1 MTSSAEQLKLWA
13 AGDCSYFGL
22 LKSAP
27 KATVARNAD
36 GKKGPTAQKH
46 RTPRAVQH
54 QGAIP
59 STRVEDARR
68 GEDVCMQKLE
78 LPSRRKISAMA
89 AGHDH
94 AIICCA
100 DQTLL
105 STGSNYFG
113 QLGNGVD
120 GMSQKAF
127 SQLEIRLPI
136 VSVACGAS
144 HTVMAT
150 LYGEMYSCGNNT
162 SGQLGLGDFQG
173 RLVLTRSDL
182 SDSSVISV
190 AAGMNDLVSLTRS
203 VFLSLPTLLLFSI

>member
-1 MTSSAEQLKLWA
+1 MTSSKEQLKLWA

-27 KATVARNAD
+27 KATVAKNVD
-36 GKKGPTAQKH
+36 GMKDPTTQKH
-46 RTPRAVQH
+46 RTHVL
-54 QGAIP
+54 
-59 STRVEDARR
+59 STP
-68 GEDVCMQKLE
+68 DVCMQKLE

-94 AIICCA
+94 VIICCA
-100 DQTLL
+100 DQILL

-127 SQLEIRLPI
+127 SQLEMRLPI

-162 SGQLGLGDFQG
+162 SGQLGLGDFEG
-173 RLVLTRSDL
+173 RLVPTRSDL

-190 AAGMNDLVSLTRS
+190 AAG
-203 VFLSLPTLLLFSI
+203 IE